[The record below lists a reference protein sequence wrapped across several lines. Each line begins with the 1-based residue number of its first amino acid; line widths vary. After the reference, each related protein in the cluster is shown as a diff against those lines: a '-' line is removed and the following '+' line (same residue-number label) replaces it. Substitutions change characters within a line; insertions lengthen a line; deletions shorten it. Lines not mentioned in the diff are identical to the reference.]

1 MEQANNIANGLLQT
15 MAAMQGNLPKTSAS
29 TDGADDFQKLLEKKA
44 QEKDS
49 LVEEPAKTPEK
60 AQATAAKKTEKVTPQ
75 KQENALERAKKLAEQ
90 GAWFTQPDIG
100 IVDVDLETG
109 EVFGTYEPGEY
120 ILAHLDGQTEIIPT
134 TDMAPWEQAQLQQL
148 VSDIPQPI
156 DVSDPKADAMLEATA
171 PGADNSPAAML
182 EKVVA
187 EQTGQEVRPDT
198 GEAQPRQE
206 QDNDTEVELIDVEQG
221 PQRIFHD
228 VKAAPVK
235 VGEVER
241 PQEAEEPDVVQQLDG
256 QIGLAIERG
265 DSSVTVRLNP
275 ENLGEVTIQI
285 TMKDNGI
292 LSVALNAKND
302 ATRALLDRHSD
313 NLQQLLSSRV
323 RETVEVDVQRQS
335 ESQQGQNQQHQ
346 NYDGHNGHAQDGQE
360 RRRRQQEPA
369 SSQDFMQQLRLGLIP
384 ADGEL

>member
-1 MEQANNIANGLLQT
+1 MEQANNIASGLLQT
-15 MAAMQGNLPKTSAS
+15 MAAMQGNLPKTSAGA
-29 TDGADDFQKLLEKKA
+29 DGTDDFQKLLEKKA
-44 QEKDS
+44 QEKDP

-60 AQATAAKKTEKVTPQ
+60 TQVTAAKKTEKTAPQ

-100 IVDVDLETG
+100 IVDVDLVTG

-120 ILAHLDGQTEIIPT
+120 ILAHLDGKTEIIPT
-134 TDMAPWEQAQLQQL
+134 TDMAPWEQMQLQQL
-148 VSDIPQPI
+148 VTDSAQRI

-171 PGADNSPAAML
+171 PDADNSPAAML

-206 QDNDTEVELIDVEQG
+206 QDDDT
-221 PQRIFHD
+221 
-228 VKAAPVK
+228 
-235 VGEVER
+235 EVER
-241 PQEAEEPDVVQQLDG
+241 PQETEEPEVVQQLDS

-265 DSSVTVRLNP
+265 DSMVTVRLNP

-346 NYDGHNGHAQDGQE
+346 NYDGHNGHAQDEQRE
-360 RRRRQQEPA
+360 RRQQRSHT

-384 ADGEL
+384 TDGEN

>member
-1 MEQANNIANGLLQT
+1 MEQANNIANSLLQT
-15 MAAMQGNLPKTSAS
+15 MAAMQGNLPKAGA
-29 TDGADDFQKLLEKKA
+29 DGTDDFQKLLDQKA
-44 QEKDS
+44 QKKEP
-49 LVEEPAKTPEK
+49 LAEEPAKPPEK
-60 AQATAAKKTEKVTPQ
+60 TQSTTAKKPEQAPAKR
-75 KQENALERAKKLAEQ
+75 QENALEQAKKLAEQ
-90 GAWFTQPDIG
+90 GAWFTQPSIG
-100 IVDVDLETG
+100 VVDVDLETG

-120 ILAHLDGQTEIIPT
+120 ILAHLGGQTEIIPT
-134 TDMAPWEQAQLQQL
+134 TDMAPWEQVQLQQL
-148 VSDIPQPI
+148 VNDAPRPI
-156 DVSDPKADAMLEATA
+156 DVSDPEADAMLEATA

-187 EQTGQEVRPDT
+187 EQTGQEIQPDA
-198 GEAQPRQE
+198 GEAQPRQR
-206 QDNDTEVELIDVEQG
+206 DDDTEVELIDVEQG
-221 PQRIFHD
+221 PQHIFHD

-241 PQEAEEPDVVQQLDG
+241 PQETEEPEVVQQLDS

-275 ENLGEVTIQI
+275 ENLGEVTIEI
-285 TMKDNGI
+285 SMKDNGV
-292 LSVALNAKND
+292 LSVVLNARND

-346 NYDGHNGHAQDGQE
+346 NYDGRNGHAQDGQE

-384 ADGEL
+384 TDGEL

>member
-1 MEQANNIANGLLQT
+1 MEQANNIANSLLQT
-15 MAAMQGNLPKTSAS
+15 MAAMQGNLPKASAG
-29 TDGADDFQKLLEKKA
+29 TDGTDDFQKLLDEKSQA
-44 QEKDS
+44 KDS
-49 LVEEPAKTPEK
+49 LVEERPKADAATGKKPDKAPA
-60 AQATAAKKTEKVTPQ
+60 QKKGD
-75 KQENALERAKKLAEQ
+75 ALERAKKLAEQ
-90 GAWFTQPDIG
+90 GAWFTQPDVG
-100 IVDVDLETG
+100 VVDIDLETG

-120 ILAHLDGQTEIIPT
+120 ILAHLGGQTEIIPT
-134 TDMAPWEQAQLQQL
+134 TGMAPWEQAQLQQL
-148 VSDIPQPI
+148 MDDGPQAV

-187 EQTGQEVRPDT
+187 EQTGQEIQPDA
-198 GEAQPRQE
+198 GETQGQAQDE
-206 QDNDTEVELIDVEQG
+206 DGEVELIDVEQA
-221 PQRIFHD
+221 PQQIFHD

-235 VGEVER
+235 VGEAEQ
-241 PQEAEEPDVVQQLDG
+241 PQEAEGPDAAQQLDS
-256 QIGLAIERG
+256 QIGLAIARG
-265 DSSVTVRLNP
+265 DSHVTVRLNP
-275 ENLGEVTIQI
+275 ENLGEVTVQI
-285 TMKDNGI
+285 SVKDNGI

-335 ESQQGQNQQHQ
+335 ESQPDQNQQ
-346 NYDGHNGHAQDGQE
+346 NYDGHNGHAQEDGQE

-384 ADGEL
+384 TDGEL

>member
-1 MEQANNIANGLLQT
+1 MEQANNIANSLLQT
-15 MAAMQGNLPKTSAS
+15 MAAMQGNLPKASAS
-29 TDGADDFQKLLEKKA
+29 TDGTDDFQKLLDEKSQA
-44 QEKDS
+44 KDS
-49 LVEEPAKTPEK
+49 LVEERPKADAATGKKPDKAPA
-60 AQATAAKKTEKVTPQ
+60 QKKGD
-75 KQENALERAKKLAEQ
+75 ALERAKKLAEQ
-90 GAWFTQPDIG
+90 GAWFTQPDVG
-100 IVDVDLETG
+100 VVDIDLETG

-120 ILAHLDGQTEIIPT
+120 ILAHLGGQTEIIPT
-134 TDMAPWEQAQLQQL
+134 TGMAPWEQAQLQQL
-148 VSDIPQPI
+148 MDDGPQAV

-187 EQTGQEVRPDT
+187 EQTGQEIQPDA
-198 GEAQPRQE
+198 GETQGQAQDE
-206 QDNDTEVELIDVEQG
+206 DGEVELIDVEQA
-221 PQRIFHD
+221 PQQIFHD

-235 VGEVER
+235 VGEAEQ
-241 PQEAEEPDVVQQLDG
+241 PQEAEGPDAAQQLDS
-256 QIGLAIERG
+256 QIGLAIARG
-265 DSSVTVRLNP
+265 DSHVTVRLNP
-275 ENLGEVTIQI
+275 ENLGEVTVQI
-285 TMKDNGI
+285 SVKDNGI

-335 ESQQGQNQQHQ
+335 ESQPDQNQQ
-346 NYDGHNGHAQDGQE
+346 NYDGHNGHAQEDGQE

-384 ADGEL
+384 TDGEL

>member
-1 MEQANNIANGLLQT
+1 MDQVKNNAALGMLQT
-15 MAAMQGNLPKTSAS
+15 IAAQNQGIKMGKGD
-29 TDGADDFQKLLEKKA
+29 TDSDFQKLMDKAASGQPDSSVEDRPRAERPTEAKKPVKTA
-44 QEKDS
+44 SQKEVQDPVEQSEEAAEQGLVVVGTVPAAMLDTAIIKAD
-49 LVEEPAKTPEK
+49 LVEEGVGIPLGDGYAVVYDNQQLLSAFAN
-60 AQATAAKKTEKVTPQ
+60 AQ
-75 KQENALERAKKLAEQ
+75 
-90 GAWFTQPDIG
+90 TQP
-100 IVDVDLETG
+100 
-109 EVFGTYEPGEY
+109 
-120 ILAHLDGQTEIIPT
+120 
-134 TDMAPWEQAQLQQL
+134 QQQEG
-148 VSDIPQPI
+148 PQVI

-187 EQTGQEVRPDT
+187 EQTGREIQPDA
-198 GEAQPRQE
+198 GKAQPQRQE
-206 QDNDTEVELIDVEQG
+206 DDTEFELIDVEQG
-221 PQRIFHD
+221 PQQIFHD

-241 PQEAEEPDVVQQLDG
+241 PQQTEEPDVVQQLDG

-285 TMKDNGI
+285 SMKDNGV

-323 RETVEVDVQRQS
+323 RETVEVDVQRGQ
-335 ESQQGQNQQHQ
+335 ESQQDQNQQHQ
-346 NYDGHNGHAQDGQE
+346 GYDGHNGHAQDGQE

-384 ADGEL
+384 TDGEL

>member
-1 MEQANNIANGLLQT
+1 MEQANNIANSLLQT
-15 MAAMQGNLPKTSAS
+15 MAAMQGNLPKTSAG
-29 TDGADDFQKLLEKKA
+29 TEGTDDFQKLLDKKV

-49 LVEEPAKTPEK
+49 LVEEPAKTPAK
-60 AQATAAKKTEKVTPQ
+60 TQTTAAKKTEKAPAQ
-75 KQENALERAKKLAEQ
+75 KQENALERIKKLAEQ
-90 GAWFTQPDIG
+90 GYVIMQPTLPGVTLDG
-100 IVDVDLETG
+100 QV
-109 EVFGTYEPGEY
+109 YQPGEY
-120 ILAHLDGQTEIIPT
+120 VEVWTENGLEFIPT
-134 TDMAPWEQAQLQQL
+134 TDLNEVELYQLQQIL
-148 VSDIPQPI
+148 ADAGPAQTI
-156 DVSDPKADAMLEATA
+156 DVSDPEADALLEATA

-182 EKVVA
+182 EKVAA
-187 EQTGQEVRPDT
+187 EQTGQEIQADA
-198 GEAQPRQE
+198 GETQGQT
-206 QDNDTEVELIDVEQG
+206 QDEDGEVELIDVEQA
-221 PQRIFHD
+221 PHQIFHD

-241 PQEAEEPDVVQQLDG
+241 PQETEEPDVAQQLDG

-265 DSSVTVRLNP
+265 DSHVTVRLNP
-275 ENLGEVTIQI
+275 ENLGEVTVQI
-285 TMKDNGI
+285 SMKDNGI

-346 NYDGHNGHAQDGQE
+346 NYDGRNGHAQDGQE
-360 RRRRQQEPA
+360 RRRRQQEPT

-384 ADGEL
+384 TDGEL

>member
-1 MEQANNIANGLLQT
+1 MEQANNIASGLLQT
-15 MAAMQGNLPKTSAS
+15 MAAMQGNLPKTSAGA
-29 TDGADDFQKLLEKKA
+29 DGTDDFQKLLEKKA
-44 QEKDS
+44 QEKDP

-60 AQATAAKKTEKVTPQ
+60 TQATAAKKTEKTAPQ

-100 IVDVDLETG
+100 IVDVDLVTG

-120 ILAHLDGQTEIIPT
+120 ILAHLDGKTEIIPT
-134 TDMAPWEQAQLQQL
+134 TDMAPWEQMQLQQL
-148 VSDIPQPI
+148 VTDSAQPI

-171 PGADNSPAAML
+171 PDADNSPAAML

-206 QDNDTEVELIDVEQG
+206 QDDDTEVELIDVEQG
-221 PQRIFHD
+221 PQRVFHD

-241 PQEAEEPDVVQQLDG
+241 PQETEEPEVVQQLDS

-265 DSSVTVRLNP
+265 DSMVTVRLNP

-335 ESQQGQNQQHQ
+335 ESQQNQNQQ
-346 NYDGHNGHAQDGQE
+346 NYDGHNGHAQEDGQE

-384 ADGEL
+384 TDGEL

>member
-1 MEQANNIANGLLQT
+1 MDQINNNPALAMFQN
-15 MAAMQGNLPKTSAS
+15 MAAQTQVSKMGKG
-29 TDGADDFQKLLEKKA
+29 DADSEFQKLMDKAASGQPDSKIEERPKAKTETAVKKDKAPVQKKEEDPVEASKKA
-44 QEKDS
+44 QMVIMGQLD
-49 LVEEPAKTPEK
+49 PE
-60 AQATAAKKTEKVTPQ
+60 TLPDPVIL
-75 KQENALERAKKLAEQ
+75 EN
-90 GAWFTQPDIG
+90 P
-100 IVDVDLETG
+100 VTG
-109 EVFGTYEPGEY
+109 EELTLIQGDWAPQVWAYESAPE
-120 ILAHLDGQTEIIPT
+120 EIAGDLNAVSE
-134 TDMAPWEQAQLQQL
+134 DMQL
-148 VSDIPQPI
+148 I

-187 EQTGQEVRPDT
+187 EQTGQEIQPDA
-198 GEAQPRQE
+198 GETQPQQ
-206 QDNDTEVELIDVEQG
+206 QDDDTEVELIDAGQG
-221 PQRIFHD
+221 AQQIFHD

-235 VGEVER
+235 VGEVEK
-241 PQEAEEPDVVQQLDG
+241 PQEAEEPDVAQQLDG

-285 TMKDNGI
+285 SVKDNGV

-313 NLQQLLSSRV
+313 NLQQLLGSRV
-323 RETVEVDVQRQS
+323 RQTVEVDVQRQS

-346 NYDGHNGHAQDGQE
+346 NYEGHNGHAQDGQE
-360 RRRRQQEPA
+360 RRQKQHEPT

-384 ADGEL
+384 TDGEL

>member
-1 MEQANNIANGLLQT
+1 MEQTSNIANSLLQT
-15 MAAMQGNLPKTSAS
+15 VAAMQGNLPKASAG
-29 TDGADDFQKLLEKKA
+29 TDGTDDFQKLLDKKA

-60 AQATAAKKTEKVTPQ
+60 PQTTTGKQTDKAPAQKKED
-75 KQENALERAKKLAEQ
+75 ALSQVKKLAEQ
-90 GAWFTQPDIG
+90 GYVITQPDVGTIQ
-100 IVDVDLETG
+100 IDVTTG
-109 EVFGTYEPGEY
+109 ENIAEFAAGEY
-120 ILAHLDGQTEIIPT
+120 VLATLDGDVQVIPT
-134 TDMAPWEQAQLQQL
+134 TDMAPWEQVQLQQL
-148 VSDIPQPI
+148 VDEAPQPI

-187 EQTGQEVRPDT
+187 EQTGQEIQPDA
-198 GEAQPRQE
+198 GEAQPRQR
-206 QDNDTEVELIDVEQG
+206 DDDTEVELIDVEQG
-221 PQRIFHD
+221 PQHIFHD
-228 VKAAPVK
+228 VKTTPVK

-241 PQEAEEPDVVQQLDG
+241 PQETEEPDVVQQLDG

-275 ENLGEVTIQI
+275 ENLGEVTIEI
-285 TMKDNGI
+285 SMKDNGI

-346 NYDGHNGHAQDGQE
+346 NYDGRNGHAQDGQE

-384 ADGEL
+384 TDGEL

>member
-1 MEQANNIANGLLQT
+1 MEQANNIANSLLQT
-15 MAAMQGNLPKTSAS
+15 MAAMQGNLPKASAS
-29 TDGADDFQKLLEKKA
+29 TDGTDDFQKLLDEKSQA
-44 QEKDS
+44 KDS
-49 LVEEPAKTPEK
+49 LVEERPKADAATGKKPDKAPA
-60 AQATAAKKTEKVTPQ
+60 QKKGD
-75 KQENALERAKKLAEQ
+75 ALERAKKLAEQ
-90 GAWFTQPDIG
+90 GAWFTQPDVG
-100 IVDVDLETG
+100 VVDIDLETG

-120 ILAHLDGQTEIIPT
+120 ILAHLGGQTEIIPT
-134 TDMAPWEQAQLQQL
+134 TGMAPWEQAQLQQL
-148 VSDIPQPI
+148 MDDGPQVV

-187 EQTGQEVRPDT
+187 EQTGQEIQPDA
-198 GEAQPRQE
+198 GETQGQAQDE
-206 QDNDTEVELIDVEQG
+206 DGEVELIDVEQA
-221 PQRIFHD
+221 PQQIFHD

-235 VGEVER
+235 VGEAEQ
-241 PQEAEEPDVVQQLDG
+241 PQEAEGPDAAQQLDS
-256 QIGLAIERG
+256 QIGLAIARG
-265 DSSVTVRLNP
+265 DSHVTVRLNP
-275 ENLGEVTIQI
+275 ENLGEVTVQI
-285 TMKDNGI
+285 SVKDNGI

-335 ESQQGQNQQHQ
+335 ESQQNQNQQ
-346 NYDGHNGHAQDGQE
+346 NYDGHNGHAQEDGQE

-384 ADGEL
+384 TDGEL